1 LRILGIVRAHLLTVC
16 VYGNMAPMRRSS
28 PDQQQENDQV
38 VSIPRRRMNTRSSA
52 NIRWLWLLLALAA
65 LVIYPVLKENVAA
78 RAYDAG
84 TVHVYRGL
92 VFSQAISDGAI
103 LPRWTQFLH
112 MGLGSPVFTFY
123 GPLSYYGMDLLY
135 RIGIPHPVG
144 WRILIAGALLLGF
157 LGTYL
162 LVYTLTRRKWPSL
175 LAAVVFLFAPYVLRN
190 TLERGS
196 PEAFSMVLYPW
207 VIWSLL
213 WLARRPSGL
222 RFLLASTIWAACI
235 ASHILAPLMLAPF
248 ALLVGLLLSW
258 KYRTATPILAL
269 VVGGLLVAFIWV
281 PLLTEPGSVHIE
293 RDFSQEYANP
303 VRISI
308 PLDRLLELPAVF
320 DVQRDNNGTGDRIG
334 ILNLLFLVIGVPGT
348 VLAWRKGDRR
358 LAVALGLATFVG
370 LFLFWMLTSASD
382 PFWSLFGPVLRR
394 LQFRSRLM
402 GVQALAMAVAAG
414 ILVALVANRWR
425 GYVAL
430 GLSLVLVLAAL
441 PSLYTNLFHLY
452 GAFGNDLTLPEVRAA
467 EIRSGGSAFTSFSEF
482 TPRWREAPFDAKL
495 LAELGPDFDP
505 QVNPLHDQPSTV
517 KVRSSQV
524 RSSSW
529 DLEIEATQPT
539 TLTLNVLY
547 YPQWQAFLDGQQ
559 IPLKPQ
565 PITGY
570 GQAQM
575 PAGDHD
581 LALRYSQSTAERIGL
596 VVSGLTAVALLA
608 VGSRDSLRR
617 RNGRSSPTAMDL
629 SPSGVVPPSRSEAE
643 IAPSWWL
650 LVLFTVLI
658 GSKWLYVDPS
668 TTWLRCVST
677 PERVCGAESAVDV
690 LFTGGPRLRG
700 YTVPS
705 QTIRPGEDFQVVL
718 FWQADEKPADNLYG
732 FVHIR
737 NSQKD
742 WPVNPSTGSEIW
754 AQQDNFA
761 PGYLSTTDFLPGR
774 LYRDEY
780 RVPIPEDIPP
790 GTYFLEVGWQNPA
803 TGEQLEPIPDSVTP
817 PLDILW
823 RSILLPSVTV
833 E

>member
-1 LRILGIVRAHLLTVC
+1 MHLLPALVC
-16 VYGNMAPMRRSS
+16 GTMARMRRSNKG
-28 PDQQQENDQV
+28 QQHEDGQV
-38 VSIPRRRMNTRSSA
+38 MDAPRSWKRGIGSA
-52 NIRWLWLLLALAA
+52 RLRWLWLLLLFAVVVL
-65 LVIYPVLKENVAA
+65 YPTLRENTGAK
-78 RAYDAG
+78 AYDSG
-84 TVHVYRGL
+84 TVHIYRGL
-92 VFSQAISDGAI
+92 VFSKAISDGVI

-112 MGLGSPVFTFY
+112 LGLGSPVFSFY

-213 WLARRPSGL
+213 WLAQRPSGL
-222 RFLLASTIWAACI
+222 RFLLASAIWAACI

-248 ALLVGLLLSW
+248 ALVVGLLLAW
-258 KYRTATPILAL
+258 KYRTATPVLAL
-269 VVGGLLVAFIWV
+269 LAGGLLVAFIWV
-281 PLLTEPGSVHIE
+281 PLLTEPGSVHVE

-303 VRISI
+303 VQISI

-334 ILNLLFLVIGVPGT
+334 LLNLLFLVIGVPGT
-348 VLAWRKGDRR
+348 VLAWRKGDRQ

-382 PFWSLFGPVLRR
+382 PFWNLFGAVLRR

-425 GYVAL
+425 RTVAL
-430 GLSLVLVLAAL
+430 GLALVLVLTAL

-467 EIRSGGSAFTSFSEF
+467 EIRSGGSAFTSFGEF
-482 TPRWREAPFDAKL
+482 TPRWREAPFDDQL

-505 QVNPLHDQPSTV
+505 QVSPLHDQPPTV
-517 KVRSSQV
+517 QVRSSQV
-524 RSSSW
+524 RSTAW
-529 DLEIEATQPT
+529 DLAIEATQPT

-559 IPLKPQ
+559 VPLNPQ

-570 GQAQM
+570 VQTQA
-575 PAGDHD
+575 PSGDHD
-581 LALRYSQSTAERIGL
+581 LALRYSRSTAERIGL
-596 VVSGLTAVALLA
+596 VMSGLTAVALLA
-608 VGSRDSLRR
+608 VGARDILRR
-617 RNGRSSPTAMDL
+617 RSGQSSPTAVDSSRAGVV
-629 SPSGVVPPSRSEAE
+629 SPSRAEVE

-650 LVLFTVLI
+650 LLLFTVLI

-690 LFTGGPRLRG
+690 QFTGGPSLRG

-705 QTIRPGEDFQVVL
+705 QTVRPGEDFRVVL

-737 NSQKD
+737 SSQKD

-761 PGYLSTTDFLPGR
+761 PGNLSTTDFVPGK

-790 GTYFLEVGWQNPA
+790 GPYYLEVGWQNPA
-803 TGEQLEPIPDSVTP
+803 TGEQLEPVPDSVTP